1 MLSLSL
7 GPFALPVGPVL
18 LLVASV
24 LASLVAEWVA
34 RNRAKHA
41 AVDGPDGVR
50 NDAEPA
56 PAAAPAP
63 RRIAA
68 GDAITAS
75 VLLGLLAARLGHLAL
90 NWHAYADSPASVI
103 DIRDGGWNLPI
114 GVVAGLAWL
123 LRLGWRT
130 PTQRPALAAGAVVGL
145 VIWGMGLQMQQRAA
159 PVGYPEVTLVSLK
172 DGQPATLAQA
182 ARGRPVVVN
191 LWASWCGP
199 CRVEMGSLERLS
211 RRKGAQAFTVIG
223 ISTDDY
229 PEAALGFVQKTGTT
243 FSHFIDQK
251 LVLENMLG
259 ADRLPLTVLVDA
271 QGRVVDKIYGARE
284 WDSPESVRRVSKAL
298 GVPL

>member
-41 AVDGPDGVR
+41 AVDGADR
-50 NDAEPA
+50 IQNDAEPA

-145 VIWGMGLQMQQRAA
+145 VIWGMGMLMQQRAA
-159 PVGYPEVTLVSLK
+159 PAGYPQVALVALK

-199 CRVEMGSLERLS
+199 C
-211 RRKGAQAFTVIG
+211 QAFA
-223 ISTDDY
+223 
-229 PEAALGFVQKTGTT
+229 PT
-243 FSHFIDQK
+243 FSQAAAQLTGRCRLAK
-251 LVLENMLG
+251 LDSEANPQLAGQLG
-259 ADRLPLTVLVDA
+259 IRSIPSLILFKNGREIARQSGALPLPQLKA
-271 QGRVVDKIYGARE
+271 WLHSQGL
-284 WDSPESVRRVSKAL
+284 SV
-298 GVPL
+298 

>member
-7 GPFALPVGPVL
+7 GPIALPVGPVL

-41 AVDGPDGVR
+41 AVDGADGVR

-63 RRIAA
+63 RRVAA
-68 GDAITAS
+68 GDAITTS

-90 NWHAYADSPASVI
+90 NWQAYADSPASVI

-145 VIWGMGLQMQQRAA
+145 VIWGMGLLMQQRAA
-159 PVGYPEVTLVSLK
+159 PAGYPEVALVALK

-199 CRVEMGSLERLS
+199 AAWKCPTWPRRSGATRTSASCSSTRANPPRRCRRS
-211 RRKGAQAFTVIG
+211 
-223 ISTDDY
+223 
-229 PEAALGFVQKTGTT
+229 
-243 FSHFIDQK
+243 
-251 LVLENMLG
+251 
-259 ADRLPLTVLVDA
+259 
-271 QGRVVDKIYGARE
+271 
-284 WDSPESVRRVSKAL
+284 
-298 GVPL
+298 